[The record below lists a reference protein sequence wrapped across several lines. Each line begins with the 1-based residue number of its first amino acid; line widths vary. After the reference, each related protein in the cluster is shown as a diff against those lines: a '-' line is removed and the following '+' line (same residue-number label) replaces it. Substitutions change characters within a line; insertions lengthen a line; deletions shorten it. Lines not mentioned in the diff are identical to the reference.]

1 MTRSTGDARATGDAR
16 IVGDAAPT
24 GDPGAADDPR
34 TTAVAA
40 TTADARTDAE
50 VLAAIA
56 ALQSADLPTRGGRTL
71 AYVYDAAVPGL
82 DALAAA
88 AHATAM
94 HANALD
100 PTAFPSLAAME
111 GDLVA
116 SAAALLGGGPA
127 TVGTVTSGGTESCL
141 LAVAAARDAV
151 PRIAAPRMVLAS
163 SAHAAFH
170 KAAHYLGVVADVVDV
185 DPTTLRADPGAMAAA
200 IGPDTVLVVASA
212 PSYAHGVIDP
222 VPAIA
227 AAASERGVRCHVD
240 ACIGGWILGCWRE
253 FGLRPGRTIPPFD
266 LSVPGVTS
274 LSVDLHKYAYTPKG
288 ASVLLH
294 ADAGLRASQFFV
306 STAWPGYAMLNTTLQ
321 STRSGGPI
329 AAAWAVL
336 DRLGRSGYRD
346 IAERTA
352 AAVDAIR
359 SGVADV
365 AGLRLLAEPDATL
378 LAVTAAPGG
387 PDVFHVADE
396 MAERGYYVQPQF
408 SFRGIPANLHLT
420 ITAANAGQET
430 ELLGALAES
439 VAAARALPEPGFPP
453 EAVERLLAADLESPA
468 GLAAAAIPLGLIGDG
483 GRLALPRRMAPV
495 NALLDALPH
504 GVREQVLRG
513 VLSML
518 TRPGTDLLA

>member
-1 MTRSTGDARATGDAR
+1 VVVTRSPGGTRSAGDARPAGGAPSGDE
-16 IVGDAAPT
+16 V
-24 GDPGAADDPR
+24 
-34 TTAVAA
+34 
-40 TTADARTDAE
+40 RTDDE
-50 VLAAIA
+50 VLAALA
-56 ALQSADLPTRGGRTL
+56 ELQAHDLPTRGGRTL
-71 AYVYDAAVPGL
+71 AYVYDAAIPGL
-82 DALAAA
+82 DDLAAS
-88 AHATAM
+88 AHASAM

-141 LAVAAARDAV
+141 LAVAAARDGAREAGNNV
-151 PRIAAPRMVLAS
+151 TAPRMVLAS

-170 KAAHYLGVVADVVDV
+170 KAAHYLGVAADVVDV
-185 DPTTLRADPGAMAAA
+185 DPVTLRADPAAMAAA

-222 VPAIA
+222 VPEIA
-227 AAASERGVRCHVD
+227 AAAAEHGVRCHVD
-240 ACIGGWILGCWRE
+240 ACIGGWILGCWRR
-253 FGLRPGRTIPPFD
+253 FGLRDLPPFD
-266 LSVPGVTS
+266 LAVPGVTS

-294 ADAGLRASQFFV
+294 AGADLRASQFFV

-336 DRLGRSGYRD
+336 NRLGTSGYRE

-352 AAVDAIR
+352 GAVDAITA
-359 SGVADV
+359 GVRGID
-365 AGLRLLAEPDATL
+365 GLRVLAEPDATL

-387 PDVFHVADE
+387 PSVFTVADE

-408 SFRGIPANLHLT
+408 SFPNAGGVIPASLHLT
-420 ITAANAGQET
+420 ITAANAGHEA
-430 ELLGALAES
+430 ELVGALSEA
-439 VAAARALPEPGFPP
+439 VQAAKTLPAPGFPP
-453 EAVERLLAADLESPA
+453 EVIEAVLAADLGSA
-468 GLAAAAIPLGLIGDG
+468 SGLAGAATALGLIGDDG
-483 GRLALPRRMAPV
+483 SLALPRRMASV
-495 NALLDALPH
+495 NALLDALP
-504 GVREQVLRG
+504 GPAREQVLRG

-518 TRPGTDLLA
+518 TRPGKALLA